1 MRKKKSGLNI
11 YQPAVKTKNQLG
23 SIHQLAINRMSHDG
37 RGIAELD
44 HKVAFVEGAL
54 SGETVSAALTNTR
67 GKFSELVITK
77 VIEANEERVTAP
89 CEYYQ
94 DCGGCSLQHW
104 DYDAQLAHKDEG
116 LQSRLAK
123 FCDYNTVRHPLI
135 SAEPYHYRHRARLT
149 VDYKGGAIQL
159 GFKAKAS
166 NRIIAINDCQVL
178 TESLSKLIVPIQS
191 LLAACKGRFVEVSLL
206 LAQNAG
212 GQNSPMLGFVSK
224 IKLNKHDQQKLLRF
238 ADDNNL
244 QIFLRPQ
251 NDVYEQI
258 DASEPMFLSS
268 TNHDYKMHVQAGD
281 FTQVN
286 PQVNDQIVD
295 FAINCLAPTPEDNI
309 TDLFCGLGNF
319 TLPLAALCHSVTGV
333 EINSSMVN
341 RLGQSAK
348 LNGLTN
354 ISPVAAD
361 LLQGSK
367 DYLKPNTNKVLLDP
381 PRAGALE
388 VCKALAASK
397 QVKTVVYVSCDPAT
411 LARDIEV
418 LCDKGFAVVEY
429 LAADMFAQ
437 TAHCEAVVH
446 LARQ

>member
-11 YQPAVKTKNQLG
+11 YQPTAKKNNQLG
-23 SIHQLAINRMSHDG
+23 SIHQLAISRMSHDG

-44 HKVAFVEGAL
+44 HKVAFVDGAL
-54 SGETVSAALTNTR
+54 SGETVSAALTNSR
-67 GKFSELVITK
+67 GKFSELVVTK
-77 VIEANEERVTAP
+77 VIAANEDRVEAP

-94 DCGGCSLQHW
+94 HCGSCSLQHW
-104 DYDAQLAHKDEG
+104 DYDAQLGHKDEA

-123 FCDYNTVRHPLI
+123 FCDYDTVRHPLI
-135 SAEPYHYRHRARLT
+135 SAQPYHYRHRARLT

-166 NRIIAINDCQVL
+166 NRTIVINDCQVL
-178 TESLSKLIVPIQS
+178 TESLSQLIVPIQA
-191 LLAACKGRFVEVSLL
+191 LLAVCKGRFVEVSLL
-206 LAQNAG
+206 LAQNSS
-212 GQNSPMLGFVSK
+212 GQSSPMLGFVSK
-224 IKLNKHDQQKLLRF
+224 IKLNNHDRQQLIKF
-238 ADDNNL
+238 AGEKNL

-251 NDVYEQI
+251 NDVFEQI
-258 DASEPMFLSS
+258 DKSEPMFLTS
-268 TNHDYKMHVQAGD
+268 TKHDYKMHVQAGD

-295 FAINCLAPTPEDNI
+295 FAINCLAPTQDDNI

-333 EINSSMVN
+333 EINTAMVN
-341 RLGQSAK
+341 RLSESAK

-354 ISPVAAD
+354 IAPVAAD
-361 LLQGSK
+361 LLQANRG
-367 DYLKPNTNKVLLDP
+367 YLKPNTNKVLLDP

-388 VCKALAASK
+388 VCKTLAASK

-418 LCDKGFAVVEY
+418 LCDKGFSIVEY

-437 TAHCEAVVH
+437 TSHCEAVVH
-446 LARQ
+446 LQR